1 MNRTSGEQLRALLG
15 EAIPAS
21 GTEADT
27 MFTDLEIDD
36 LLEKGKNT
44 VEAAAYWGWQEKA
57 ANYSNLVN
65 VNEGNAARELGELHR
80 QALRMMDRF
89 VGWVPTPSRG
99 RARQGNI
106 SRYSDNHSNR
116 IGAQD

>member
-1 MNRTSGEQLRALLG
+1 MNRTPGEQLRALLG
-15 EAIPAS
+15 EAIPTGGDDS
-21 GTEADT
+21 NT
-27 MFTDLEIDD
+27 MFTDEEIED
-36 LLEKGKNT
+36 LLEKGNNV

-80 QALRMMDRF
+80 QAIRMMDRF

-106 SRYSDNHSNR
+106 SRVSDNHSNR
-116 IGAQD
+116 IGAQS